1 MKHKRL
7 ARLICMACVLSCA
20 SLFAY
25 HAAAA
30 PTRSAG
36 KCAEPAPVINQAQP
50 APQVLLRGERL
61 FTFAGYELDVS
72 FTPGGE
78 VVSFELRAMRARE
91 VEERADA
98 RP

>member
-25 HAAAA
+25 HAVAA
-30 PTRSAG
+30 PKRSAG
-36 KCAEPAPVINQAQP
+36 TCSEPVSVVHQARP

-78 VVSFELRAMRARE
+78 VVSFELRARRARE
-91 VEERADA
+91 VEERADV

>member
-1 MKHKRL
+1 MSVLKHKRL
-7 ARLICMACVLSCA
+7 ARLICMVSALSCA

-30 PTRSAG
+30 ATTTRNAG
-36 KCAEPAPVINQAQP
+36 KCSESKFVVRRTPP

-78 VVSFELRAMRARE
+78 VFSFEVRAM
-91 VEERADA
+91 
-98 RP
+98 